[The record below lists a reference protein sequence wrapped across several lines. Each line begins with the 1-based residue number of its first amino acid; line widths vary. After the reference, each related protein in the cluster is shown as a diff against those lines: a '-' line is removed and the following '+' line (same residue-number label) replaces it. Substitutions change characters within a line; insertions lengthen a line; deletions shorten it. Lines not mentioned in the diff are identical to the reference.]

1 MKFPKISI
9 ITVVKNGM
17 PYLQSCIKSFDLQ
30 KYPNKEHI
38 IIFSKS
44 KDTTYSFLMKN
55 KKKNRFFFYDKISK
69 NKWGAI
75 NRGLTLA
82 KGDIVGLLHSDDV
95 FYQNNTLDLIRKNF
109 NSNINCV
116 YGDILFS
123 KINNLQKIKRVWISK
138 NFIKKNLK
146 FGWTPPHVAIFIEK
160 KLAKK
165 IFYKEKY
172 EISSDYDFI
181 IRLFNNSKVLPFYI
195 KNYIQ
200 IMRLGGQSTTVKNY
214 FKKFIEDLKIAKR
227 YFKHYYFCVVLKIL
241 RKIFQI
247 RIITYKINSLY
258 LNNLNRTMK
267 VQYLSPKKQN
277 NTK

>member
-9 ITVVKNGM
+9 ITVVKDGM

-44 KDTTYSFLMKN
+44 KDTTYSFLMIN
-55 KKKNRFFFYDKISK
+55 KKKNRFIFHDKISK

-75 NRGLTLA
+75 NLGLTLA

-123 KINNLQKIKRVWISK
+123 KTNNLQKIKRVWTST
-138 NFIKKNLK
+138 NFIKKYLK
-146 FGWTPPHVAIFIEK
+146 FGWAPPHVAIFLEK

-165 IFYKEKY
+165 FLYKEKY

-181 IRLFNNSKVLPFYI
+181 IRLFNNSEVLPLYI

-214 FKKFIEDLKIAKR
+214 FKKLIEDLKIAKS
-227 YFKHYYFCVVLKIL
+227 YFKHYYLCVFFKIL
-241 RKIFQI
+241 RKILQI
-247 RIITYKINSLY
+247 RIIANKMNSLY
-258 LNNLNRTMK
+258 LNDLNRSIK
-267 VQYLSPKKQN
+267 L
-277 NTK
+277 

>member
-9 ITVVKNGM
+9 ITVVKDGM

-44 KDTTYSFLMKN
+44 KDATYSFLMKN
-55 KKKNRFFFYDKISK
+55 KKKNRFFFYDKISQ

-75 NRGLTLA
+75 NLGLKLA
-82 KGDIVGLLHSDDV
+82 KGDIIGLLHSDDV
-95 FYQNNTLDLIRKNF
+95 FYDNNTLALIRKNF
-109 NSNINCV
+109 SGNINCV

-123 KINNLQKIKRVWISK
+123 KKNNLKDIKRVWRSK
-138 NFIKKNLK
+138 NFIKREIK
-146 FGWTPPHVAIFIEK
+146 FGWMPPHVTVFLRK
-160 KLAKK
+160 KIAKK
-165 IFYKEKY
+165 ILYKTKY

-181 IRLFNNSKVLPFYI
+181 IRLFSNKKVLPLYI

-200 IMRLGGQSTTVKNY
+200 IMRSGGQSTAINNY
-214 FKKFIEDLKIAKR
+214 LKKFTEDLKIAKE
-227 YFKHYYFCVVLKIL
+227 YFKYYYLCVFLKIL

-247 RIITYKINSLY
+247 RIIAYKIDSLY
-258 LNNLNRTMK
+258 LNDLNK
-267 VQYLSPKKQN
+267 SIKI
-277 NTK
+277 

>member
-55 KKKNRFFFYDKISK
+55 KKKNRFFFYDKISE

-75 NRGLTLA
+75 NLGLKLA
-82 KGDIVGLLHSDDV
+82 KGNIVGLLHSDDV

-109 NSNINCV
+109 NDNINCI

-123 KINNLQKIKRVWISK
+123 KKNNLQKIKRVWISK

-146 FGWTPPHVAIFIEK
+146 FGWTPPHVAIFLEK

-165 IFYKEKY
+165 FLYNEKY

-181 IRLFNNSKVLPFYI
+181 IRLFNNNEVLPLYI

-200 IMRLGGQSTTVKNY
+200 IMRLGGQSTTINNY
-214 FKKFIEDLKIAKR
+214 FKKLIEDLKIAKR
-227 YFKHYYFCVVLKIL
+227 YFRYYYLCVFFKIL
-241 RKIFQI
+241 RKILQI
-247 RIITYKINSLY
+247 RIIANKIDSPY
-258 LNNLNRTMK
+258 LNDLNRSIK
-267 VQYLSPKKQN
+267 L
-277 NTK
+277 